1 MKMERHLAPFEQ
13 KDGPDESQLKPIIDQ
28 LGKAFEEFKKTNDE
42 QIKELKKGS
51 PDTVTSD
58 KLAKLDESL
67 TKLQAQKDEIEK
79 KLAER
84 IDAIEKKAN
93 RPNLSPEQASKA
105 AEEVKQFNIAR
116 ESFELKG
123 EGVDEKALAD
133 YKTGFRGYL
142 RKGEKSLGADE
153 FKTMA
158 VGGDPDG
165 GYLVT
170 PDTSGRIVTKL
181 YETSPLRQI
190 SNVQTIS
197 TDAMEGIED
206 LGEAGAGY
214 ADERATSGNTTTPQ
228 IGKWRI
234 PVFMIDTEPKATQ
247 QLLDDAAVDV
257 EAWLAGKV
265 SDKFAR
271 FENNEFINGASKI
284 RGICSYT
291 TAATADSS
299 RAWGQLEHVATGVS
313 GDFAASA
320 PADILYDIEGAMKT
334 GYLAGASWVTRR
346 AVITKV
352 RKFKGAT
359 TGDYLWQPGL
369 QAGKPAQLIGYPIL
383 MAEDMPT
390 LASGSLS
397 MAFGNFQVGYQILD
411 RQGIRVLRD
420 PYTAKPYIKFYTTK
434 RTGAGVLN
442 FEAVKFVKFGS

>member
-1 MKMERHLAPFEQ
+1 MTIMDPE
-13 KDGPDESQLKPIIDQ
+13 LKKVIED
-28 LGKAFEEFKKTNDE
+28 LGRTFEEFKKTNE
-42 QIKELKKGS
+42 TELKELKKGS
-51 PDTVTSD
+51 ADFVTSD
-58 KLAKLDESL
+58 KLDKLNKSLDE
-67 TKLQAQKDEIEK
+67 LQAKKDEIEK

-84 IDAIEKKAN
+84 IDVIEKKAN
-93 RPNLSPEQASKA
+93 RPQLSSEDAGKI

-116 ESFELKG
+116 ESFEMKG
-123 EGVDEKALAD
+123 DGVDEKALGE
-133 YKTGFRGYL
+133 YKSGFRSYL

-181 YETSPLRQI
+181 YETSPIRQI
-190 SNVQTIS
+190 ADVQTIS

-214 ADERATSGNTTTPQ
+214 ADERSTSGNTTTPQ
-228 IGKWRI
+228 VGKWRI

-265 SDKFAR
+265 ADKFAR
-271 FENNEFINGASKI
+271 FENNEFVNGASKI

-291 TAATADSS
+291 TAATADSA

-346 AVITKV
+346 SVITKV

-390 LASGSLS
+390 LAAGSLS
-397 MAFGNFQVGYQILD
+397 MAFGNFKVGYQILD

-420 PYTAKPYIKFYTTK
+420 PYTAKPYVKFYTTK
-434 RTGAGVLN
+434 RVGAGVLN
-442 FEAVKFVKFGS
+442 YEAIKFVKFGS

>member
-1 MKMERHLAPFEQ
+1 MPAMDTELTKVVE
-13 KDGPDESQLKPIIDQ
+13 D
-28 LGKAFEEFKKTNDE
+28 LGKAFEEFKQTNDA
-42 QIKELKKGS
+42 QIKEVKKGFA
-51 PDTVTSD
+51 DVVTAD
-58 KLAKLDESL
+58 KLEKLNKSL
-67 TKLQAQKDEIEK
+67 DDLQAKKDALEKAHKERMDELEK
-79 KLAER
+79 KL
-84 IDAIEKKAN
+84 N
-93 RPNLSPEQASKA
+93 RPQIGSADTAKA

-116 ESFELKG
+116 DAFELKG
-123 EGVDEKALAD
+123 NPVDEKVLGE
-133 YKTGFRGYL
+133 YKTLAQNYL
-142 RKGEKSLGADE
+142 RKGHQSLTADE
-153 FKTMA
+153 LKTMS

-170 PDTSGRIVTKL
+170 PDTTGRVVTKL

-190 SNVQTIS
+190 ADVQTIS

-234 PVFMIDTEPKATQ
+234 PVFIIDTEPKATQ

-265 SDKFAR
+265 ADKFSR
-271 FENNEFINGASKI
+271 FENEQFINGSTKI

-299 RAWGQLEHVATGVS
+299 RTWGQLEHVATGVN
-313 GDFAASA
+313 GDFAASN
-320 PADILYDIEGAMKT
+320 PADILFDVEGAMKT

-346 AVITKV
+346 QVITKV
-352 RKFKGAT
+352 RKFKGS
-359 TGDYLWQPGL
+359 DSQYLWQPGL
-369 QAGKPAQLIGYPIL
+369 QAGKPASLIGYPIL

-390 LASGSLS
+390 LAAGSLS
-397 MAFGNFQVGYQILD
+397 LAFGNFKVGYQILD

-420 PYTAKPYIKFYTTK
+420 PYTAKPYVKFYTTK
-434 RTGAGVLN
+434 RVGAGVLN
-442 FEAVKFVKFGS
+442 FEAIKFVKFAA